1 MELID
6 WDNKSWKE
14 KENGDFIFDL
24 TNITAKIFDETAKKW
39 SLVIANADRG
49 VEKNQLR
56 NFYEKVLEL
65 EEKALNSTEEE
76 FLKKVLPFV
85 KMLNSKVAYA
95 KNKQSSPVNTAF
107 VEFMTESISQVK
119 NIDTF
124 RNFKFLFEAII
135 GFYEKEHFVK
145 IGYDKDKKKDII
157 DCDRSTIFIKQNKN
171 KRICKGN

>member
-24 TNITAKIFDETAKKW
+24 ANITAKIFDETAKKW
-39 SLVIANADRG
+39 ALVIANVDKG

-65 EEKALNSTEEE
+65 EEKALNSTEDE

-95 KNKQSSPVNTAF
+95 KSRNHVND
-107 VEFMTESISQVK
+107 EFARQQMGHHLQGY
-119 NIDTF
+119 
-124 RNFKFLFEAII
+124 RRPLCAIF
-135 GFYEKEHFVK
+135 GCLHQHSHF
-145 IGYDKDKKKDII
+145 
-157 DCDRSTIFIKQNKN
+157 SL
-171 KRICKGN
+171 